1 MAKRGIQQRGLDLIF
16 GGNDV
21 LEDSI
26 ATEEQIPAERREVIL
41 FLREGLNPADKN
53 FTKYPNEMHSVM
65 KDNLSEEAEG
75 VLYMYL
81 WRQSWGFGRNYCRV
95 SYSTINKDTV
105 IGSKRTAR
113 RAMVGLIAKRFVI
126 RALGKDREHDVTQE
140 GGLYRILTPRE
151 IDDSLTEE
159 AVPLNDIPEEG
170 VVMMAVANMD
180 IEEKASNNG
189 KFTPMDTMAIAKMDS
204 GQNGHSQ
211 NGQGRTANMAMVK
224 MAIESIEPLKTRHIA
239 NSGQDGHSQ
248 DGHLFKDRRDLKDS
262 LSPRGI
268 ISGFYKGIGQ
278 KRVTTIKRE
287 RAEKCIKELL
297 NEKFNL
303 EDIQLAVQWT
313 LENSKEDIYD
323 FSIIKHTIGQA
334 IADREKLEA
343 EKARKLEKEK
353 IALQEKEAERRNEE
367 EFAELR
373 THKEKLSKAKRT
385 ELRKKAMDEIAKM
398 EGVKEEF
405 VTPILIETKEN
416 EILRTKLENDG

>member
-26 ATEEQIPAERREVIL
+26 ETEEQIPVEKREVVL
-41 FLREGLNPADKN
+41 FLREGLNPADTN

-75 VLYMYL
+75 VLYIYL
-81 WRQSWGFGRNYCRV
+81 WRQSWGFGRNYYRV

-113 RAMVGLIAKRFVI
+113 RAMAGLVAKRFVI
-126 RALGKDREHDVTQE
+126 RALDEDREHDVTQE

-151 IDDSLTEE
+151 IHDSLTEE
-159 AVPLNDIPEEG
+159 AVSLNDIPEEG
-170 VVMMAVANMD
+170 VVTICMANMD
-180 IEEKASNNG
+180 
-189 KFTPMDTMAIAKMDS
+189 S
-204 GQNGHSQ
+204 GHNDHSQ
-211 NGQGRTANMAMVK
+211 DGQGGVVK
-224 MAIESIEPLKTRHIA
+224 MAIGKMAIQSIEPLKTRYLA

-248 DGHLFKDRRDLKDS
+248 DGHPFKDRKNLKDS
-262 LSPRGI
+262 LSPRDI
-268 ISGFYKGIGQ
+268 ISGFYRGIGQ
-278 KRVTTIKRE
+278 KRVTKIKRE
-287 RAEKCIKELL
+287 RAEKCIEELL
-297 NEKFNL
+297 NEEFYL

-313 LENSKEDIYD
+313 LKNSKEDIYD

-343 EKARKLEKEK
+343 EKAQKLEKEK
-353 IALQEKEAERRNEE
+353 IALQKEEAERRNEE
-367 EFAELR
+367 ELAKLR
-373 THKEKLSKAKRT
+373 AHKEELSKTEKT

-398 EGVKEEF
+398 KGVKKEF
-405 VTPILIETKEN
+405 ITPILIEAKEN